1 MKKVSQR
8 VHRVAE
14 QIQQDLA
21 DLLRTEVKDPRI
33 GMVTVTQVEV
43 SGDMAHAKVYF
54 TALTGREHGKSA
66 EDALSRAAGFL
77 RSQLSRR
84 LKLFTVPELHFIYD
98 DTIESGMQLSQL
110 IDEAVADD
118 RKHPQE

>member
-1 MKKVSQR
+1 MKAQR
-8 VHRVAE
+8 AHRVAE

-43 SGDMAHAKVYF
+43 SADVSHAKVYF
-54 TALTGREHGKSA
+54 TALTGREHG
-66 EDALSRAAGFL
+66 DAAVAALTRTAGFL

-84 LKLFTVPELHFIYD
+84 LKLFTVPQLHFIYD
-98 DTIESGMQLSQL
+98 DSIESGMRVSRL
-110 IDEAVADD
+110 IDKAIAEDQQWG
-118 RKHPQE
+118 QE